1 MEKTENLPL
10 LEKKSDDFYLCY
22 AGRSRCLPL
31 HNYGPVV
38 RPTWILHYILE
49 GEGTFWMEDVP
60 YHLSAAQGFV
70 VPPDVNHRYQADQ
83 YHPWSYIWIAFDGVY
98 AAEYIQRLGLSRKNP
113 VFFCEHN
120 LSLRSIVEQMLQHNC
135 AGFSHEMFLQG
146 LLYQFFGVLAQSLP
160 AAASVRGGGK
170 QADYVA
176 RAMEFIRHNYSQGI
190 FVSDV
195 AEYVGINR
203 SYLFTLFQEHLHQS
217 PQEYLTN
224 FKIRRACELL
234 RTTEYSLENIS
245 RSCGYKDAVVFSKA
259 FKQVMGLAPGQY
271 RKQHFT
277 QQGKEKKHR

>member
-1 MEKTENLPL
+1 
-10 LEKKSDDFYLCY
+10 
-22 AGRSRCLPL
+22 
-31 HNYGPVV
+31 
-38 RPTWILHYILE
+38 
-49 GEGTFWMEDVP
+49 MEDVP